1 MSDYFKQADDI
12 QGTNRKEG
20 YVVDSNLGI
29 VELYSRTPGITAS
42 NASNDLSSELQ
53 EDEVRPTYL
62 QHKEVVV
69 KTLMLKK

>member
-1 MSDYFKQADDI
+1 MSDYFKQADEI
-12 QGTNRKEG
+12 QGIKRKEG
-20 YVVDSNLGI
+20 FVVDSSLGI
-29 VELYSRTPGITAS
+29 VELYSRTPVITAS
-42 NASNDLSSELQ
+42 NINNALSSELQ